1 MVVVALAVLETVWVV
16 TAVTVSLV
24 HSLQLAVVVAVNRIR
39 MVVLVVL
46 EAATALTVKDI
57 TNLLV
62 LVSLDRVILAVGVHL
77 RRTAHQVVAV
87 VQTKQERLVTTVLT
101 VDLLKVV
108 MVDPLLSVDHLLP
121 MEVAV
126 VVQTILV
133 VLITLRVAQVVV
145 DLVLLTL
152 TAMAQ
157 TVLLV

>member
-1 MVVVALAVLETVWVV
+1 MVWVV

-24 HSLQLAVVVAVNRIR
+24 HSPLSVVVAVVNRIR
-39 MVVLVVL
+39 TVVLADL
-46 EAATALTVKDI
+46 EAVTALTVMDI
-57 TNLLV
+57 TNPLVQALLG
-62 LVSLDRVILAVGVHL
+62 RVILVVEEHL
-77 RRTAHQVVAV
+77 HRTARLVAVV

-108 MVDPLLSVDHLLP
+108 MVDPLASLDHLSL
-121 MEVAV
+121 MVAV
-126 VVQTILV
+126 AVALTILV